1 MWILRV
7 RGLLREKMLQFGE
20 LITATGVVVIVVEF
34 VVILLTPL
42 LKGGLSKERCGCF
55 ELISL
60 TPLLRGVRYQFLQE
74 ETRLFG

>member
-7 RGLLREKMLQFGE
+7 RGFLREKMLWFGE

-42 LKGGLSKERCGCF
+42 SRGGLSKERCSRF
-55 ELISL
+55 EFIFL
-60 TPLLRGVRYQFLQE
+60 TPLSRGVRYQFL
-74 ETRLFG
+74 